1 MMDMENVNQSTG
13 TGAVIRCVR
22 WIRKNII
29 DPDTRLPAV
38 NIIYAVIAMAF
49 LLHHIPLT
57 LYYPRYLTI
66 TYAVNRYYIIAF
78 VVLSVILGR
87 LWKDV
92 GFWLLLALFAL
103 KTISY
108 RFESGSF
115 GFFGELLFDLGGCYA
130 VGRVLTGERRR
141 KFLLVFCCIWT
152 VAMSVLSVL
161 SIHVSWTKEP
171 ILNFVQGG
179 AIGFEIGYRLS
190 PIYYCVQAGVM
201 ASASIAVAMVGFFM
215 VRRWYWK
222 TLFVI
227 GMVLMFIMGILTVT
241 RTNHIVNAFM
251 LAFFVIM
258 LVHQRIK
265 ELKKWHIACLSLMGI
280 VILAGFTYLQ
290 SFGIRIFNALNQSGG
305 LLVSKAYAD
314 EAVSIAARDI
324 DLSNGMDGFLSMRWN
339 IWESILMAFKEKPIR
354 FLLGTGFDNPMGP
367 VNEIR
372 ASLGM
377 VPTPAAHA
385 HNPWIQ
391 MFLENGIPA
400 LLLYGAFTLYVVRCG
415 LKQIFRK
422 ENSFWK
428 RLVSLVIFVCF
439 VGDLAD
445 ITGHPDR
452 GLPGGTILYFFAG
465 LTVAFY
471 HEGKAKKKKQLG
483 LDEVKA

>member
-1 MMDMENVNQSTG
+1 MENVNQSVS

-38 NIIYAVIAMAF
+38 NIIYAIIAMAF

-78 VVLSVILGR
+78 AVLSVILGR

-115 GFFGELLFDLGGCYA
+115 GFFGELLYDLGICYA
-130 VGRVLTGERRR
+130 VGRVLTGDRRR

-152 VAMSVLSVL
+152 IAMSVLSVL

-179 AIGFEIGYRLS
+179 AIGFEDGYRLS
-190 PIYYCVQAGVM
+190 PIYYCVQASVI
-201 ASASIAVAMVGFFM
+201 ASASIAVAMAGFFM
-215 VRRWYWK
+215 VKKWFWK
-222 TLFVI
+222 ALFVT
-227 GMVLMFIMGILTVT
+227 GMVLIFIMGILTVT
-241 RTNHIVNAFM
+241 RTNHITNAFM
-251 LAFFVIM
+251 LALFAVM
-258 LVHQRIK
+258 LVYQRIRK
-265 ELKKWHIACLSLMGI
+265 LKKWHIACLSLMGI

-305 LLVSKAYAD
+305 LLISRAYAD
-314 EAVSIAARDI
+314 GELAIAARDI
-324 DLSNGMDGFLSMRWN
+324 DLNNGMNGVLNGRWDIWRSIFLT
-339 IWESILMAFKEKPIR
+339 FKEKPIR

-367 VNEIR
+367 VNELR

-377 VPTPAAHA
+377 FRAAHA

-400 LLLYGAFTLYVVRCG
+400 FLLYLVFTLYVVWGG

-422 ENSFWK
+422 EIPFWQ
-428 RLVSLVIFVCF
+428 RLVPLVVLVCF

-452 GLPGGTILYFFAG
+452 GLPGGTILYFFSG
-465 LTVAFY
+465 LTIAFY
-471 HEGKAKKKKQLG
+471 HEGKAKKKKQQG